1 MNKQAITFE
10 MLPKAIEQL
19 FEELAEIK
27 SELKRIKGSEAPKRT
42 TMRIEEAAAFLG
54 KAVSTLRTL
63 SQKGNV
69 PSYKVGK
76 HRLFIKEELEAWIL
90 SRPTHLPS
98 YTEAAE
104 SIAASSESALTK
116 NKLLRS
122 TRGRKPTKLNI

>member
-1 MNKQAITFE
+1 MNKQPITFE
-10 MLPKAIEQL
+10 MLPKAIEHL

-27 SELKRIKGSEAPKRT
+27 SELKRIKGSDAPKRT
-42 TMRIEEAAAFLG
+42 TMKVEEAAQFLG

-76 HRLFIKEELEAWIL
+76 HRVFIKEELEAWIM

-98 YTEAAE
+98 YSDAAE
-104 SIAASSESALTK
+104 SVVASSESATAK
-116 NKLLRS
+116 NRLLRS